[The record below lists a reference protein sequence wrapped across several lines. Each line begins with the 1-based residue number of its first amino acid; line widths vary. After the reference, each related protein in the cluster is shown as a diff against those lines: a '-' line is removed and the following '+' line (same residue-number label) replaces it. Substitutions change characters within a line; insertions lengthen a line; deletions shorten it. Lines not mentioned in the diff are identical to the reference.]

1 MSEGT
6 IPATETPGA
15 PPPSAEAPR
24 RLIRNYLID
33 ANIQL
38 RFASYLVAVAC
49 AISLGLGY
57 LLWSAYRESSR
68 LVSLGDPRV
77 DDALA
82 IMLAQEDR
90 ARMVWLAAALT
101 VVVLCLLSF
110 AIVVTHRV
118 AGPTVALT
126 KTCRKVGDGDFS
138 RPRPLRR
145 RDLLVDLADEMA
157 LMVEGL
163 REREEAERAALAEVA
178 ATLRKSGQ
186 GGVVHDAAARLE
198 QIAGEK
204 AARVRP

>member
-6 IPATETPGA
+6 IPETATRGA
-15 PPPSAEAPR
+15 PTPQGEVPR

-33 ANIQL
+33 SSLQL
-38 RFASYLVAVAC
+38 RFASYLVAVAA
-49 AISLGLGY
+49 AISVGLGY

-82 IMLAQEDR
+82 AMLAQEDR
-90 ARMVWLAAALT
+90 ARMVWLAAGLAAI
-101 VVVLCLLSF
+101 VACLLVF

-118 AGPTVALT
+118 AGPAVALS
-126 KTCRKVGDGDFS
+126 KTCRRVAHGDLS

-163 REREEAERAALAEVA
+163 REREEAERAVLADVAVALRGSGAGGA
-178 ATLRKSGQ
+178 A
-186 GGVVHDAAARLE
+186 HDAAARLE
-198 QIAGEK
+198 QLAGEK

>member
-6 IPATETPGA
+6 IPETETRGTPTPQG
-15 PPPSAEAPR
+15 EVPR

-33 ANIQL
+33 SSIQL
-38 RFASYLVAVAC
+38 RFASYLVAVAA
-49 AISLGLGY
+49 AISVGLGY

-82 IMLAQEDR
+82 AMLAQEDR
-90 ARMVWLAAALT
+90 ARMVWLAAGLA
-101 VVVLCLLSF
+101 VIVLCLLVF

-118 AGPTVALT
+118 AGPTVALS
-126 KTCRKVGDGDFS
+126 KTCRRVAHGDLS

-163 REREEAERAALAEVA
+163 REREEGERAVLAELAVA
-178 ATLRKSGQ
+178 LRRSGA
-186 GGVVHDAAARLE
+186 GGAAHDAAARLE
-198 QIAGEK
+198 QLAGEK